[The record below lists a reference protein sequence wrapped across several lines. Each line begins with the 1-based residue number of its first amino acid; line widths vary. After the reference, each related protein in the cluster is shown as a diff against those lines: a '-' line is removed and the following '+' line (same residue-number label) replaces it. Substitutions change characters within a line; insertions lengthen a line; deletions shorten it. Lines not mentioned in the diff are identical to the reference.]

1 MVIVHRIT
9 ALTTVTHSSRALSYL
24 SPTPHFLLRG
34 SKPRLINNTTDH
46 AEKDI
51 HRSLTALWLV
61 LHLMF
66 S

>member
-1 MVIVHRIT
+1 MVIARLII
-9 ALTTVTHSSRALSYL
+9 ALPTVTHSSRALSYL

-51 HRSLTALWLV
+51 HRLPTALWLV